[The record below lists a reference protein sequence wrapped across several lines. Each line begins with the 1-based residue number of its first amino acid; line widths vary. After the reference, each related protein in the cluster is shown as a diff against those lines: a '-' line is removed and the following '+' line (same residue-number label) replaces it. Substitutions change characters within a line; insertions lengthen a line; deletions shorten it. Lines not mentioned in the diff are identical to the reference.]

1 MKEEN
6 TRPVLS
12 ISLLCSGRN
21 REEMTKCLDS
31 LMTIRTRMSSEIV
44 VVDTGCGPDTKPLLG
59 RYADKVVEFTWCDD
73 FAKARNAGLKECT
86 GEWFMFIDDD
96 EQFENTDAIVDFFNS
111 GEYRKYD
118 KAEYII
124 RNFINSEK
132 TAYADVW
139 LPRIVRH
146 TDELHFHGKIHEFLT
161 PVGENSKKI
170 TCIALHSGYQFPT
183 KADLY
188 KKAQRNIPPL
198 LEMMKKEP
206 NAGIWRAQL
215 IQEYKN
221 ISDFSSM
228 EQLCLSTLD
237 EISKSDMENAKLKGM
252 MYEGALFAE
261 IQTYQFDKAISNLK
275 DFLSDKDNSEK
286 CIAGLCFYGVE
297 ASLAKKSYR
306 SAYTYAQRYLDI
318 YDKISKIE
326 DTSIDDMTFM
336 CGNVFEQRKIMY
348 CIAGIITAGVRIG
361 NLSVIY
367 EYFDR
372 FDLGS
377 HDEPIVQ
384 LSQGMNYAFSHFD
397 FDEIFVTYASKMCR
411 NTYIRELL
419 LDEVRKSEKEDSK
432 RFDKYVQIYG
442 RIDSA
447 DDIYILYLRLLYAYR
462 YDRSKLNDIY
472 KLIFDCVLDFFD
484 MDPSIWHIAD
494 EVQIDLVSY
503 FKNVPFIRWKK
514 AVDLLMDEHFDKRQE
529 TVSFINEKINGD
541 NNLRFDYFRLK
552 LEEKS
557 LNSYD
562 GRESAAALLNS
573 YCTDCVTFYLKIY
586 KPELFTGDL
595 TVLPQECQFAMQ
607 FIKVVSN
614 EQNYSPLDY
623 IKALEK
629 CAALDDSYAEVMKA
643 FISDYGEI
651 IKAELGNRL

>member
-6 TRPVLS
+6 QKPVLS

-21 REEMTKCLDS
+21 REEMIKCLDS
-31 LMTIRTRMSSEIV
+31 LMTLRQSVSSEIV
-44 VVDTGCGPDTKPLLG
+44 IVDTGCGPDTKPLFG

-111 GEYRKYD
+111 DEYRKYD

-124 RNFINSEK
+124 RNFINPER

-146 TDELHFHGKIHEFLT
+146 VDDLHFHGKIHEFLT
-161 PVGENSKKI
+161 PVGNYSCQLKS
-170 TCIALHSGYQFPT
+170 IALHSGYQFPT
-183 KADLY
+183 KADIF

-198 LEMMKKEP
+198 LEMKEKEP
-206 NAGIWRAQL
+206 DVGIWRAQL
-215 IQEYKN
+215 IQEYRN
-221 ISDFSSM
+221 IQDYNSM
-228 EQLCLSTLD
+228 EQLGLSTLE
-237 EISKSDMENAKLKGM
+237 EISKSDRQSTELKGI
-252 MYEGALFAE
+252 MYEGVLLAE
-261 IQTYQFDKAISNLK
+261 IKTYQYDKAISNLK
-275 DFLSDKDNSEK
+275 RFLSEKDNSEK
-286 CIAGLCFYGVE
+286 CIAGLCYYGVE
-297 ASLAKKSYR
+297 VCLKKKNYR
-306 SAYTYAQRYLDI
+306 AAYNYAQRYLDI
-318 YDKISKIE
+318 YDKISKTE
-326 DTSIDDMTFM
+326 DTSVDDLTFM
-336 CGNVFEQRKIMY
+336 CGNIFAQRKVMY
-348 CIAGIITAGVRIG
+348 CIAGIITSGVRIG

-372 FDLGS
+372 FDLDL
-377 HDEPIVQ
+377 HEEPIVQ
-384 LSQGMNYAFSHFD
+384 LSEGMNYAFSHFD
-397 FDEIFVTYASKMCR
+397 FNEEFVSYASRMC
-411 NTYIRELL
+411 NNNYICILL
-419 LDEVRKSEKEDSK
+419 LDEVRKAEKEDTK
-432 RFDKYVQIYG
+432 KFDKYVQIYG

-447 DDIYILYLRLLYAYR
+447 DDIYIMYLRLLYSYR
-462 YDRSKLNDIY
+462 YDRPKLKDTY

-484 MDPSIWHIAD
+484 MDPCIWRIA
-494 EVQIDLVSY
+494 EETQVYLLSY
-503 FKNVPFIRWKK
+503 FKNVPFIRWEK
-514 AVDLLMDEHFDKRQE
+514 AVDLLMNEHYDKRQE

-541 NNLRFDYFRLK
+541 NDLRFDYFRLK

-557 LNSYD
+557 LRNYD
-562 GRESAAALLNS
+562 GRESAAVLLNS

-629 CAALDDSYAEVMKA
+629 CAALDDSFAEVMKA
-643 FISDYGEI
+643 FIRDYGERK
-651 IKAELGNRL
+651 KAELENTL